1 MKKRNIFFLSS
12 LLFTLL
18 FFFPSTSWPQLVIG
32 QYEDEAPFRTW
43 NTLGV
48 KTASSLARGETQFTL
63 ASDCSVALSNP
74 ALLLKLPK
82 VAFTVSYSSSKA
94 LFYKYSIVNTGVLFS
109 EENFP
114 HQFYVI
120 DFIGAS
126 VRFDDW
132 ALAVNWSLLEV
143 YSRPPTAYQYLSQ
156 GTSYYS
162 IEVSQKGKLDNINFS
177 LSRQLF
183 KGLSIGFG
191 FNYVYGQLDR
201 DIAEEWIADRIT
213 ITDNKSQEYRG
224 YYFNGGLALDLTD
237 KFRVG
242 AVFRTPYTKK
252 SKSQSMLRYDAPAGD
267 TDIRI
272 EATSD
277 DEYHQP
283 LVIGLGAS
291 FMVSDGLRVMSDF
304 VFYDWSSYKVDYFGE
319 PLQRDFKDV
328 IKIGVGAVY
337 ESSHV
342 LFNQVFY
349 IPWRAGFIYDPQP
362 MKEPNSSYLYF
373 TFGSGIRW
381 KRIVFDAAFI
391 IGQERGS
398 EDALSANKVAFT
410 LSYLF

>member
-1 MKKRNIFFLSS
+1 MNKRTVLFLS
-12 LLFTLL
+12 LLILTLLL
-18 FFFPSTSWPQLVIG
+18 FFPSPSWSQLVIG

-43 NTLGV
+43 NTFGV

-82 VAFTVSYSSSKA
+82 AAFTLSYQSSKA

-120 DFIGAS
+120 DFIGTS
-126 VRFDDW
+126 VRFDGW
-132 ALAVNWSLLEV
+132 ALAVSWSLLEV
-143 YSRPPTAYQYLSQ
+143 YSRPPAEYQYMSG
-156 GTSYYS
+156 GTTYYS
-162 IEVSQKGKLDNINFS
+162 IDLEQKGKLDNINFS
-177 LSRQLF
+177 LSRRLF

-201 DIAEEWIADRIT
+201 NIVEEWIVDRIT

-224 YYFNGGLALDLTD
+224 YYFNGGLSLDLTD

-242 AVFRTPYTKK
+242 AVFRTPFTKK
-252 SKSQSMLRYDAPAGD
+252 SKSQSSLGYNSPAGD

-272 EATSD
+272 EATSN
-277 DEYHQP
+277 DEYYQP

-291 FMVSDGLRVMSDF
+291 FEVSDGLRMMSDI
-304 VFYDWSSYKVDYFGE
+304 VFYDWSSYKVDYFEE

-328 IKIGVGAVY
+328 IKIGVGAEY

-349 IPWRAGFIYDPQP
+349 VPWRVGFIYDPQP
-362 MKEPNSSYLYF
+362 MKEPSSSYLYF

-398 EDALSANKVAFT
+398 EDSLSANKVAFT